1 MNQLQHPPSQIIRAV
16 LIDLALASDGGTWPV
31 YHGREPAAPDNC
43 VTVYTTQGSTISRTM
58 IDGRIVEKRG
68 IQVRIRA
75 RDEATGWLKADEIRT
90 TLAQSLYRKV
100 VHVESSSYYV
110 HSADRI
116 GEIMSL
122 GTEAPTT
129 GRNLFTLNFVASI
142 REA

>member
-1 MNQLQHPPSQIIRAV
+1 MNTLRHPVSQIMRQV
-16 LIDLALASDGGTWPV
+16 LIDLGVATDGGVWPAF
-31 YHGREPAAPDNC
+31 YSREPAAPDNAI
-43 VTVYTTQGSTISRTM
+43 TVYGTQGSVLSRHM

-68 IQVRIRA
+68 VQVRVRS
-75 RDEATGWLKADEIRT
+75 REQGDGELRMDMIRT
-90 TLAQSLYRKV
+90 TLAESLYRKV
-100 VHVESSSYYV
+100 VHVESVSYYV